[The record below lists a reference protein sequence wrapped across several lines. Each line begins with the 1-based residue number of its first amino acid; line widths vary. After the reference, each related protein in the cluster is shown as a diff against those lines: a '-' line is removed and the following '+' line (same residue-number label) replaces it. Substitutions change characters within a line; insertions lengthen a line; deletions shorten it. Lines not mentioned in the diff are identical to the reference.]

1 MLDFQIRLTEM
12 PVGITAEYNETEL
25 ACKGYFCEGEK
36 EAFHVSATEEDINKE
51 KEYFLER
58 NGRAK
63 ISLWQLERSALYR
76 LIAEEMIDYDR
87 VLIHGSAL
95 AIDGNGYLFI
105 APSGTGKSTHTALW
119 RKVFGE
125 RIVMVNDDKPLVRMD
140 QDEILIYGTPWDGKH
155 RLSNNIGVPLKGIA
169 RVYRSEE
176 NRVERLSKEEA
187 MTRLLEQTYRS
198 EKPLRVVKTLE
209 MLKRISDEIPFYAL
223 YCNMEE
229 EAAYTAYEA
238 MTKGETR

>member
-1 MLDFQIRLTEM
+1 MVDFQIRLTEM
-12 PVGITAEYNETEL
+12 PVGITAEYKETEL
-25 ACKGYFCEGEK
+25 ACKGYFCEGE
-36 EAFHVSATEEDINKE
+36 EEVFHVCASQENINKE
-51 KEYFLER
+51 KEYFVER
-58 NGRAK
+58 NGRL
-63 ISLWQLERSALYR
+63 SMSERQLERSALYR

-87 VLIHGSAL
+87 ILIHGSAL
-95 AIDGNGYLFI
+95 AIDRNAYLFI
-105 APSGTGKSTHTALW
+105 APSGTGKSTHAALW
-119 RKVFGE
+119 RKAFGE
-125 RIVMVNDDKPLVRMD
+125 RVVMVNDDKPLVRMD
-140 QDEILIYGTPWDGKH
+140 GDEILIYGTPWDGKH

-169 RVYRSEE
+169 RVYRSED